1 MGVVQM
7 VTSTQLI
14 AVGVGSMPV
23 EMGARGEAVELLG
36 IHTSIT
42 QVFDISGFYLAT
54 ALSSNPAWYPTPPI
68 VTTQGLLEDKSVY
81 GVGVILG
88 QTITTVG
95 AKAFTLPIIP
105 LYGIV
110 RPRRQILVWSFQL
123 SGGPVTFRVEIY
135 YRPVKLGKEDLDSLN
150 LKYGKYRRS

>member
-7 VTSTQLI
+7 VNYARLI
-14 AVGVGSMPV
+14 SAGQESMPV

-36 IHTSIT
+36 IHTAIT
-42 QVFDISGFYLAT
+42 EVTNTSSFQLVT
-54 ALSSNPAWYPTPPI
+54 ALCSNPAFYPTPPI
-68 VTTQGLLEDKSVY
+68 GSTQALLEDKSMY
-81 GVGVILG
+81 GVGVIQG
-88 QTITTVG
+88 QTMTAVA
-95 AKAFTLPIIP
+95 AKVFILPIIP

-110 RPRRQILVWSFQL
+110 RPRRQILVWSL
-123 SGGPVTFRVEIY
+123 AAGAAVVFRIEIF